1 MDWSALGR
9 LLLAALLGGLLGAE
23 RELSGKPA
31 GLRTNVLIC
40 LGSALLMELSIAVA
54 RAAGVGAD
62 PGRIAAQIV
71 SGIGFIGAGTILHAR
86 GSVIGLTTAATL
98 WVGAAIGMAVGAGAL
113 LLATAGTLLA
123 VLTLVGLRALD
134 TTLGQR
140 RRRRRF
146 ALRYDPRQLALAEV
160 RQTFQA
166 HGVACD
172 VVALERQPDAEE
184 VVLDLRGAAS
194 RQEAAMAALLAR
206 PGVRGW
212 RRAP

>member
-1 MDWSALGR
+1 MDWSPLGR
-9 LLLAALLGGLLGAE
+9 LMLAALLGGLLGAE

-40 LGSALLMELSIAVA
+40 LGSALLTELSVAVA

-123 VLTLVGLRALD
+123 VLTLIGLRALD
-134 TTLGQR
+134 TTIAQR

-160 RQTFQA
+160 QRAFA
-166 HGVACD
+166 SHGVACE
-172 VVALERQPDAEE
+172 VVALERQSELEE
-184 VVLDLRGAAS
+184 VVVDLRAPAV
-194 RQEAAMAALLAR
+194 RQDAALQELSAR